1 MGLYK
6 GFVPMLLRDV
16 PGWGVYFFTYEYLKS
31 LMRLDS
37 SEQKSIQQMSNLE
50 ILTLMWAGGV
60 AGQMSWIVS
69 YPWDVI
75 KTTMQCTETQRLSMR

>member
-6 GFVPMLLRDV
+6 GFLPMLLRDV
-16 PGWGVYFFTYEYLKS
+16 PGWGVYFFTYEYLKA

-50 ILTLMWAGGV
+50 LLTLMWAGGV

-75 KTTMQCTETQRLSMR
+75 KTTI